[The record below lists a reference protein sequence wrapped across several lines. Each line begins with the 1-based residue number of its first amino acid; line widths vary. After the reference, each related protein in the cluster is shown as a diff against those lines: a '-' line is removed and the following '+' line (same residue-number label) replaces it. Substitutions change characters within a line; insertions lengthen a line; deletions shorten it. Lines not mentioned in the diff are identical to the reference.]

1 LAYAADKPCIVRH
14 CGPLDLETLGGTFMR
29 NERGNVIAVVL
40 LILAVV
46 SLVGAGALMMSRY
59 DLRFTAAM
67 RSYDKGFNLADGGAT
82 IGFRYVSTPDP
93 ETYYLTSD
101 DKSSVTSTY
110 KDTPPSPHTVSC
122 HCLDVTCCQKAPYN
136 CSKETLKTKSTCTRC
151 VDRAAGEYD
160 SRIQFIE
167 YDTGM
172 LPGFD
177 PEVVG
182 SVQYWTGLGVSE
194 RAPGAKGTYKT
205 ANSVVQVSA
214 LKLMP
219 K

>member
-1 LAYAADKPCIVRH
+1 
-14 CGPLDLETLGGTFMR
+14 MR
-29 NERGNVIAVVL
+29 NERGNIIALVL

-59 DLRFTAAM
+59 DLRFTAAL

-93 ETYYLTSD
+93 EAYYLSSD
-101 DKSSVTSTY
+101 DGSAVTGDY
-110 KDTPPSPHTVSC
+110 KINAPKAHTVSC

-136 CSKETLKTKSTCTRC
+136 CTKETPKTKSTCTRC
-151 VDRAAGEYD
+151 VDRSAGEYD
-160 SRIQFIE
+160 SRIQFME
-167 YDTGM
+167 YGTG
-172 LPGFD
+172 LQSGYD
-177 PEVVG
+177 PDVVV
-182 SVQYWTGLGVSE
+182 SVQFWTGLGVAE
-194 RAPGAKGTYKT
+194 RAPGAKGDYKT
-205 ANSVVQVSA
+205 ANSTVQVSA